1 MDIATGV
8 MGMDFAVEKAVQETV
23 AMEKWE
29 SHTDIPVWE
38 IQPVSDYTARCRP
51 LLVKH
56 NLKSDIIIVY
66 LYFRMR

>member
-8 MGMDFAVEKAVQETV
+8 TGMDFAVEKAVQETV

-51 LLVKH
+51 LLV
-56 NLKSDIIIVY
+56 STDCFY
-66 LYFRMR
+66 L

>member
-8 MGMDFAVEKAVQETV
+8 TGMDFAVEKAGQETV

-51 LLVKH
+51 LLV
-56 NLKSDIIIVY
+56 SADV
-66 LYFRMR
+66 